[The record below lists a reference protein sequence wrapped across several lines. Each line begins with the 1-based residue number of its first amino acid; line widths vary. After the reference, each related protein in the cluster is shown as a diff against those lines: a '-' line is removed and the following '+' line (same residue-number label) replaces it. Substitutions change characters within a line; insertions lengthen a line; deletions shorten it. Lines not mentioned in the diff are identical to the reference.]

1 MDHRFG
7 PDEMVVALAN
17 AALLLLYLT
26 IGVLV
31 LQSVRIH
38 RRRLQR
44 QARRA
49 LLSLSEQP
57 LMAAELAAELGRRP
71 AVIRP
76 EVDYDMAA

>member
-49 LLSLSEQP
+49 LLSLSEHP
-57 LMAAELAAELGRRP
+57 LMAAELGRRP

>member
-57 LMAAELAAELGRRP
+57 LMAAELGRRP